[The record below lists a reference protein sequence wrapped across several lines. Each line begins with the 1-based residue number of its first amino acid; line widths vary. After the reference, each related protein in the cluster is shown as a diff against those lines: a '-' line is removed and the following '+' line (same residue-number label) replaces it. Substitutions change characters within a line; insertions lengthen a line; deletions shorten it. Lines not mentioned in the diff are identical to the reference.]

1 YLWHWPLLSY
11 AWILY
16 GEKAPDIMLFG
27 LLLLAVLLS
36 TLSYHCI
43 EKPVRRKT
51 ELRSV
56 IAIVGVATV
65 VIGLSSNIYSRDGL
79 NFRLKDA
86 QAATEARALEWND
99 SMRASESCKV
109 RVVEGVEL
117 RCLIADPQ
125 RLANAV
131 IIGDSHANHYYW
143 GMSDVLAKQGINLM
157 QLARGGCSP
166 LYGVASQKGPK
177 TIDCNNFIDP
187 VIEYLARS
195 PDIHTVFLGGR
206 WMAYITGRELK
217 DPLGYVSDEYLVFSG
232 DSKASDL
239 SRAEIFTQ
247 GLDR

>member
-1 YLWHWPLLSY
+1 
-11 AWILY
+11 
-16 GEKAPDIMLFG
+16 
-27 LLLLAVLLS
+27 
-36 TLSYHCI
+36 
-43 EKPVRRKT
+43 
-51 ELRSV
+51 
-56 IAIVGVATV
+56 
-65 VIGLSSNIYSRDGL
+65 
-79 NFRLKDA
+79 
-86 QAATEARALEWND
+86 
-99 SMRASESCKV
+99 
-109 RVVEGVEL
+109 
-117 RCLIADPQ
+117 
-125 RLANAV
+125 
-131 IIGDSHANHYYW
+131 DSHANHYYW

-166 LYGVASQKGPK
+166 LYGVAIQKGPK

-247 GLDR
+247 GLDRSLGRLLSSGKRVVFLH